1 MVRSPRKQP
10 RTPDL
15 HRDLGV
21 SWQSVGPEQM
31 PMVAVGA
38 GDSAE
43 TPCHCDRVTA
53 SGAMEQL
60 CQETTQSP
68 RSQSPQVS
76 AQTRSPRGGGPSSQ
90 QCTSGQ
96 TRACR
101 SPGPAWKCSQLVFRL
116 RVLVVPA
123 RAARRLPRE
132 QAPAGPAAAAHKGGF
147 DVVCLSQSCPADS
160 PTEYRQYHLHTP
172 EPNVSF
178 SPWEQTIADGTFW
191 KPCQRVTKDVN
202 LTIRTQQRG
211 PLVNKEQ
218 FQTRKK
224 LKKKKQ
230 KPPPKLCSRRHRP
243 EGGS

>member
-1 MVRSPRKQP
+1 MCPGRAW
-10 RTPDL
+10 
-15 HRDLGV
+15 G
-21 SWQSVGPEQM
+21 QSRCRRWLWVQGTVQKR
-31 PMVAVGA
+31 
-38 GDSAE
+38 
-43 TPCHCDRVTA
+43 RVTVTGSRLLELWSNCVRKPLSLLDHKA
-53 SGAMEQL
+53 PKYLPKPALHE
-60 CQETTQSP
+60 
-68 RSQSPQVS
+68 
-76 AQTRSPRGGGPSSQ
+76 GGGPSSQ

-178 SPWEQTIADGTFW
+178 SPWEQTIADRTFW

-224 LKKKKQ
+224 LKKKKTKTTTQ
-230 KPPPKLCSRRHRP
+230 TLL
-243 EGGS
+243 